1 MQMVARFV
9 AVLLLTWSMRAA
21 ALPGEDNFS
30 AHSSRVSEQPK
41 ARKALILKM
50 LAGLLNGVDV
60 DRDAAVVSDVENP
73 LEIKLEEEPLM
84 LGQSRHTTERVR
96 KAPCKNFFWK
106 TFTAC

>member
-9 AVLLLTWSMRAA
+9 AVLLLTWSMRVA

-30 AHSSRVSEQPK
+30 AQSSREQFK
-41 ARKALILKM
+41 ARKVLLKM
-50 LAGLLNGVDV
+50 LQGLLNGVDE
-60 DRDAAVVSDVENP
+60 DRDAGAFSDFENP
-73 LEIKLEEEPLM
+73 LERKLEEQPLM
-84 LGQSRHTTERVR
+84 VGQLLHTTQRDR